1 VWPVARP
8 ATAPTMSTTFVYI
21 AQGLL
26 VALQVIAIALPT
38 GFVLGVLLAILRVYG
53 GPILSAI
60 IAAYSAV
67 MRGLPPIV
75 LLFIL
80 YFGVTRLVNLSALW
94 AGALALAL
102 ISSAY
107 QLEIFRGAFGA
118 VSGGQM
124 TAARAIGMRRAQAIR
139 YIILPQALRIAI
151 PPWSNEAATVIKDSS
166 LVYALGVPEIL
177 RRAQFVSANTREPFI
192 AFGVAALLYFAMTF
206 SAGRLL
212 DYVERRTAIP
222 GEVSH

>member
-1 VWPVARP
+1 MGQPP
-8 ATAPTMSTTFVYI
+8 LPIMPTAFIYI

-26 VALQVIAIALPT
+26 VALQVIAIALPL
-38 GFVLGVLLAILRVYG
+38 GFALGILLAILRVYG
-53 GPILSAI
+53 GRLISPVVAV
-60 IAAYSAV
+60 YSAV
-67 MRGLPPIV
+67 MRGVPPIV

-80 YFGVTRLVNLSALW
+80 FFGVTRLVNLSPLW
-94 AGALALAL
+94 AGALSLAL
-102 ISSAY
+102 ISSSY

-118 VSGGQM
+118 VSSGQM
-124 TAARAIGMRRAQAIR
+124 VAARAIGMSRTRAIR

-192 AFGVAALLYFAMTF
+192 AFGVAALLYLAMTF
-206 SAGRLL
+206 SAARLL
-212 DYVERRTAIP
+212 DFVERKTEIP
-222 GEVSH
+222 GEVGH